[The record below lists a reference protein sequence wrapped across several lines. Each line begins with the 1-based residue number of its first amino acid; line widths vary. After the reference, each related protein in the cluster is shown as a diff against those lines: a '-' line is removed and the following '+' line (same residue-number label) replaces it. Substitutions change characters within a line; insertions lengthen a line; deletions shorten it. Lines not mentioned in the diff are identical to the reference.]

1 MQPKQQNERSWLDAV
16 LRACLHNRV
25 IVLSAAIGMALWGI
39 AVSPFDWNID
49 WLERDPVP
57 VDAIPD
63 LGEISK
69 SCSPNGRG
77 VLRRM
82 LRIRSAIR

>member
-63 LGEISK
+63 LGENQQIVFTQWT
-69 SCSPNGRG
+69 CLLYTSPSPRD
-77 VLRRM
+77 
-82 LRIRSAIR
+82 